1 MFCDK
6 YHAFGTSN
14 NLKYF
19 IYTPTDKNIIGIP
32 RSVVST
38 CPLLQK
44 KALFISSIISYV
56 EYKYSTNKRMI
67 SPTKLRMI
75 VWLIR

>member
-19 IYTPTDKNIIGIP
+19 IYTPTDKNIIGI
-32 RSVVST
+32 SVVST

-44 KALFISSIISYV
+44 KALFISSIISHV
-56 EYKYSTNKRMI
+56 VYKYSSNKRMI
-67 SPTKLRMI
+67 SPTKSRMMF
-75 VWLIR
+75 WLIR